1 MKDVEFIVIKNKDEA
16 VVADAFEKYFD
27 ERDLKS
33 LINLTY
39 RVLALAMVEADIDCL
54 HLGIEKIMPYGLFYN
69 DKITLNR
76 ELFKKPKDLK
86 TLILILNTI
95 FHELAHAVLHRNN
108 IKILTTR
115 QNIRNFL
122 PMYDVGKI
130 TRILNIMCGDYE
142 FACAGASYFYRKNKN
157 EYLAR
162 KNAYDMTNIFL
173 EKFANGYS
181 FNIPTFEQQEQT
193 FINTLYKD
201 FPCIRYNEEVAARL
215 LSDYQSKIICGG
227 IDCAQEAELRLLV
240 ASINVMLGAENRYNL
255 IGACAKSTDI
265 KKVNMLLNTPLIEID
280 QREREL
286 LARFHDERVLD
297 QILFYREG
305 VQRSC

>member
-16 VVADAFEKYFD
+16 VVADAFERYFQEKD
-27 ERDLKS
+27 IKS

-54 HLGIEKIMPYGLFYN
+54 HLGIEKIMPYGLFYE

-76 ELFKKPKDLK
+76 ELFKKAKYIDSLAYV
-86 TLILILNTI
+86 LDSL
-95 FHELAHAVLHRNN
+95 FHELTHAVLHRNN
-108 IKILTTR
+108 ITILTTK
-115 QNIRNFL
+115 QNTRKFL

-130 TRILNIMCGDYE
+130 TKILNNMCGDYE
-142 FACAGASYFYRKNKN
+142 FACAGSMYFYRKNKN

-162 KNAYDMTNIFL
+162 KNAYDMTNKYL
-173 EKFANGYS
+173 EKFARGYS
-181 FNIPTFEQQEQT
+181 FNIPSFEQKEEK
-193 FINTLYKD
+193 FVNSLYKT
-201 FPCIRYNEEVAARL
+201 FPCIRYNEAVAINL
-215 LSDYQSKIICGG
+215 LSDYQSKIIGKG
-227 IDCAQEAELRLLV
+227 IDCTSEEDLKLLV
-240 ASINVMLGAENRYNL
+240 ASINVMLGAENRFNL

-280 QREREL
+280 QRERDL
-286 LARFHDERVLD
+286 LARFHDEKVLD
-297 QILFYREG
+297 QILFYRED